1 MLAEWQGLSDASNAI
16 YNKLSSAKQP
26 SFFQLVQH
34 PVQASNTLAKM
45 LIYAGI
51 NNLRAAEA
59 RLSANSYDD
68 QVTQLFEQDYEWE
81 KEYHT
86 ILDGMFSS
94 DPIDCRLIR
103 RVLRQMG
110 SYDGPNSRWILL
122 LAAAHG
128 QHVGAVSPTARFFPH
143 SSPRK
148 PMTTRVQSQKQALA
162 GVMRVSPE
170 GFAAAW
176 YDDQIFVIASLN

>member
-1 MLAEWQGLSDASNAI
+1 MEHHDVQFDELQRVSREHLVSALCSFNSWYRAETVLAEWQTLSDASNAI

-45 LIYAGI
+45 LVYAGI
-51 NNLRAAEA
+51 NNLHAEEA

-86 ILDGMFSS
+86 ILDGKYSS
-94 DPIDCRLIR
+94 DALRCILIC
-103 RVLRQMG
+103 
-110 SYDGPNSRWILL
+110 
-122 LAAAHG
+122 
-128 QHVGAVSPTARFFPH
+128 HVP
-143 SSPRK
+143 
-148 PMTTRVQSQKQALA
+148 
-162 GVMRVSPE
+162 
-170 GFAAAW
+170 
-176 YDDQIFVIASLN
+176 